1 MTTSFGPSAIATPAN
16 AVTIGRLVVTP
27 LLLVLIVGTGDSW
40 AAVGLWIL
48 LSVTDGLDGWL
59 ARRHGATR
67 SGAFLDPLADKVLV
81 LGAMFVLVAEGRFW
95 WFPVV
100 IMAAREAWMSVY
112 RFNVAQQGM
121 SIPARRSAKLKTV
134 VQEVAVGFALLPL
147 TATDHAWIA
156 DSLLWASV
164 VLALVSGAQY
174 LLDGRRIAAVSS
186 A

>member
-81 LGAMFVLVAEGRFW
+81 LGAMWALVAEGMFW
-95 WFPVV
+95 WLPVALV
-100 IMAAREAWMSVY
+100 ALREVGISVY
-112 RFNVAQQGM
+112 RSWEGRRGISV
-121 SIPARRSAKLKTV
+121 PARQWAKVKTV
-134 VQEVAVGFALLPL
+134 VQDVAVGLALLPL
-147 TATDHAWIA
+147 AA
-156 DSLLWASV
+156 DDPEVASFVLWVAV
-164 VLALVSGAQY
+164 GLTLITGAQY
-174 LLDGRRIAAVSS
+174 LLDGAKVRRAV
-186 A
+186 